1 MRAGGETVTVDEESD
16 EEDRRERD
24 GERDGEAE
32 KMRVLGE
39 ESGVR
44 NEKRRK
50 KT

>member
-1 MRAGGETVTVDEESD
+1 MRAGGETVIVDEESD

-39 ESGVR
+39 ESGGR
-44 NEKRRK
+44 NEQRRK